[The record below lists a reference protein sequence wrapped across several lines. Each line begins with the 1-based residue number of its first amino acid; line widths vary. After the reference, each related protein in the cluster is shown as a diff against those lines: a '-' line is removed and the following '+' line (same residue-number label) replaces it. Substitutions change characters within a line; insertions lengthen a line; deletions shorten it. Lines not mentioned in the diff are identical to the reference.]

1 MVKVKYAANVKA
13 GEIVGLSFGAE
24 IGLQW
29 ALVESVEDLGDKVAI
44 TVKMQKRF
52 TNRPVI
58 TKKVKKEKRVNTQNF
73 EEFMKWCKMY
83 KLDTY

>member
-1 MVKVKYAANVKA
+1 MVKVKYAAHVKA
-13 GEIVGLSFGAE
+13 GEIVGMSFGAE

-29 ALVESVEDLGDKVAI
+29 ALVEKVEDLGEHIAI

-58 TKKVKKEKRVNTQNF
+58 TKKVKKEKRLNTQSF

-83 KLDTY
+83 NLDTY